1 MNRVVEYDNRR
12 TYCTKFGCCI
22 LVGWIANVYR
32 TETEFEAWGSRR
44 GVVESPVLRHNT
56 VPCGISVSVCRRVY
70 CRQLLGNPRR
80 GDVINV
86 TVSTRPTKTHRV
98 EVRANLTVVRRTPP
112 PLPQSAGKLKTGEL
126 IKPQRTNNQ
135 EPNQWTAGS
144 GNNTL
149 TQVTY
154 LTPI

>member
-1 MNRVVEYDNRR
+1 MLEEERAM
-12 TYCTKFGCCI
+12 FGCCI
-22 LVGWIANVYR
+22 VVGWIANVYR

-44 GVVESPVLRHNT
+44 DVVESLVLWHNT
-56 VPCGISVSVCRRVY
+56 VPSGIYVSVCRGAY

-80 GDVINV
+80 GVVANV

-98 EVRANLTVVRRTPP
+98 EVGANLTVVRRPP
-112 PLPQSAGKLKTGEL
+112 PPPPATGKLKTGEP

-135 EPNQWTAGS
+135 EPNQWSTVPGIS
-144 GNNTL
+144 TL

-154 LTPI
+154 LTQI